1 MPNFKFKFE
10 SVRKVK
16 ETFEKKAQKELAQI
30 DLFITKHQTLRQ
42 KLIDEINELRN
53 STYRKKMNISELQF
67 IGGYD
72 TVLRQQIDMQ
82 TEVIIQL
89 EKKREKKIEEVVV
102 KTKEKKMLN
111 QLEETHK
118 ENFNKEVNTVELKF
132 FDEIAV
138 QNFNKAK
145 K

>member
-1 MPNFKFKFE
+1 MSKFKFRFE
-10 SVRKVK
+10 SVKSVK
-16 ETFEKKAQKELAQI
+16 EAFEKKAQKELAQI
-30 DLFITKHQTLRQ
+30 DIFITKHQDLRN
-42 KLIDEINELRN
+42 KLVEEVNSLRN
-53 STYRKKMNISELQF
+53 SAYKKKMNVAELQF

-72 TVLRQQIDMQ
+72 QVLKQQIDMQ
-82 TEVIIQL
+82 TEVITQF

-102 KTKEKKMLN
+102 KTKEKKILN
-111 QLEETHK
+111 QLESTHRG
-118 ENFNKEVNTVELKF
+118 NFYRDINMTELKN

>member
-1 MPNFKFKFE
+1 MSNFKFKFE

-30 DLFITKHQTLRQ
+30 DLFITKHQELKQ
-42 KLIDEINELRN
+42 KLIDEINDLRN
-53 STYRKKMNISELQF
+53 SAYKKKMNVAELKF

-82 TEVIIQL
+82 NEVIIQL

-118 ENFNKEVNTVELKF
+118 ENFNRETNALELKF
-132 FDEIAV
+132 FDEVAV
-138 QNFNKAK
+138 QNFNRAK

>member
-1 MPNFKFKFE
+1 MSNFKFKFE

-30 DLFITKHQTLRQ
+30 DLFITKHQALKQ
-42 KLIDEINELRN
+42 KLIDEINDLRN
-53 STYRKKMNISELQF
+53 SAYKKKMNVAELKF

-82 TEVIIQL
+82 NEVIIQL

-118 ENFNKEVNTVELKF
+118 ENFNRETNSLELKF
-132 FDEIAV
+132 FDEVAV

>member
-30 DLFITKHQTLRQ
+30 DLFITKHQQLRQ
-42 KLIDEINELRN
+42 TLLDEINELRN

-72 TVLRQQIDMQ
+72 NVLRQQIDMQ
-82 TEVIIQL
+82 TKVIIQL

>member
-1 MPNFKFKFE
+1 MSYFKFKFE

-30 DLFITKHQTLRQ
+30 DLFITKHQALKQ
-42 KLIDEINELRN
+42 KLIDEINDLRN
-53 STYRKKMNISELQF
+53 SAYKKKMNVAELKF

-82 TEVIIQL
+82 NEVIIQL

-118 ENFNKEVNTVELKF
+118 ENFNRETNALELKF
-132 FDEIAV
+132 FDEVAV

>member
-1 MPNFKFKFE
+1 MSNFKFKFE

-30 DLFITKHQTLRQ
+30 DLFITKHQALKQ
-42 KLIDEINELRN
+42 KLIDEINDLRN
-53 STYRKKMNISELQF
+53 SAYKKKMNVAELKF

-72 TVLRQQIDMQ
+72 TVLRRQIDMQ
-82 TEVIIQL
+82 NEVIIQL

-118 ENFNKEVNTVELKF
+118 ENFNRETNALELKF
-132 FDEIAV
+132 FDEVAV

>member
-30 DLFITKHQTLRQ
+30 DLFITKHEQL
-42 KLIDEINELRN
+42 KKNLIEEISQLRN
-53 STYRKKMNISELQF
+53 STYRKNMNIAELQF

-72 TVLRQQIDMQ
+72 KVLRQQIDMQ
-82 TEVIIQL
+82 TEVIGQL

-102 KTKEKKMLN
+102 KTKEKKILN

-118 ENFNKEVNTVELKF
+118 KNFNKEANSVEMKF
-132 FDEIAV
+132 FDEVAV

>member
-30 DLFITKHQTLRQ
+30 DLFITKHQQLRQ
-42 KLIDEINELRN
+42 TLIDEINELRN

-82 TEVIIQL
+82 TEVIIKL

>member
-1 MPNFKFKFE
+1 MSNFKFKFE

-30 DLFITKHQTLRQ
+30 DLFIAKHQQLRQ

-72 TVLRQQIDMQ
+72 NVLRQQIDMQ
-82 TEVIIQL
+82 TEVITQL

-118 ENFNKEVNTVELKF
+118 EIYNKEVNAVELKF
-132 FDEIAV
+132 FDEVAV

>member
-1 MPNFKFKFE
+1 MSNFKFKFE

-30 DLFITKHQTLRQ
+30 DLFITKHQALKQ
-42 KLIDEINELRN
+42 KLIDEINDLRN
-53 STYRKKMNISELQF
+53 SAYKKKMNVAELKF

-82 TEVIIQL
+82 NEVIIQL

-118 ENFNKEVNTVELKF
+118 ENFNRETNALELKF
-132 FDEIAV
+132 FDEVAV
-138 QNFNKAK
+138 QNFNRAK

>member
-30 DLFITKHQTLRQ
+30 DLFITKHQQLRQ
-42 KLIDEINELRN
+42 TLLDEINELRN

-72 TVLRQQIDMQ
+72 NVLRQQIDMQ

-132 FDEIAV
+132 FNEIAV

>member
-1 MPNFKFKFE
+1 MSKFKFKFE

-30 DLFITKHQTLRQ
+30 DLFITKHQELKQ
-42 KLIDEINELRN
+42 NLINEINDLRN
-53 STYRKKMNISELQF
+53 SAYKKKMNIAELQF

-72 TVLRQQIDMQ
+72 TVLRQQIVMQ
-82 TEVIIQL
+82 NEVISQL

-102 KTKEKKMLN
+102 KTKEKKILN
-111 QLEETHK
+111 QLEETHR
-118 ENFNKEVNTVELKF
+118 ENFYKDVNVTELKN

-138 QNFNKAK
+138 QNFNKVK

>member
-42 KLIDEINELRN
+42 KLIDEISELRN

-82 TEVIIQL
+82 TEVIIKL

-118 ENFNKEVNTVELKF
+118 ENYNKEANAVELKF
-132 FDEIAV
+132 FDEVAV

>member
-1 MPNFKFKFE
+1 MANFKFKFE

-30 DLFITKHQTLRQ
+30 DMLITKHQELKQ
-42 KLIDEINELRN
+42 KLINEINALRN
-53 STYRKKMNISELQF
+53 SAYKTKMNVAELQF
-67 IGGYD
+67 LGGYD
-72 TVLRQQIDMQ
+72 TVLRQQTEMQ
-82 TEVIIQL
+82 TEVIVQL

-111 QLEETHK
+111 QLEETHREVYYK
-118 ENFNKEVNTVELKF
+118 ETNAVELKNF
-132 FDEIAV
+132 NEIAV

>member
-1 MPNFKFKFE
+1 MK
-10 SVRKVK
+10 
-16 ETFEKKAQKELAQI
+16 
-30 DLFITKHQTLRQ
+30 
-42 KLIDEINELRN
+42 
-53 STYRKKMNISELQF
+53 
-67 IGGYD
+67 
-72 TVLRQQIDMQ
+72 
-82 TEVIIQL
+82 
-89 EKKREKKIEEVVV
+89 KKIEEVVV

>member
-53 STYRKKMNISELQF
+53 STYRKKNEHIRTSVYWR
-67 IGGYD
+67 I
-72 TVLRQQIDMQ
+72 
-82 TEVIIQL
+82 
-89 EKKREKKIEEVVV
+89 
-102 KTKEKKMLN
+102 
-111 QLEETHK
+111 
-118 ENFNKEVNTVELKF
+118 
-132 FDEIAV
+132 
-138 QNFNKAK
+138 
-145 K
+145 

>member
-1 MPNFKFKFE
+1 MSNFKFKFE

-30 DLFITKHQTLRQ
+30 DLFITKHQALKQ
-42 KLIDEINELRN
+42 KLIDEINDLRN
-53 STYRKKMNISELQF
+53 SAYKKKMNVAELKF

-82 TEVIIQL
+82 NEVIIQL

-118 ENFNKEVNTVELKF
+118 DNFNRETNALELKF
-132 FDEIAV
+132 FDEVAV

>member
-1 MPNFKFKFE
+1 
-10 SVRKVK
+10 
-16 ETFEKKAQKELAQI
+16 
-30 DLFITKHQTLRQ
+30 
-42 KLIDEINELRN
+42 
-53 STYRKKMNISELQF
+53 MNISELQF

-118 ENFNKEVNTVELKF
+118 ENYNKEANAVELKF
-132 FDEIAV
+132 FDEVAV